1 MQPYAWVELDPKQA
15 QWPGGRQKHCR
26 NALTRANSQAVE
38 TGTQVALH
46 PKDGECNRLCRP
58 ARALGMN
65 SSRFHMTTSSAKA
78 SLVSLAGC
86 GEVKNKQNTDGMG
99 KSANALP
106 WQREEMTKR
115 RINHIS
121 RLSGC
126 SQGKKCSFC
135 LDLDLEDCDSA
146 VVCSLS
152 LCLQVHQVKGHS
164 DLILWLWSLEEP
176 EERKWSHLIWH

>member
-1 MQPYAWVELDPKQA
+1 MQPYARVELDPKQA
-15 QWPGGRQKHCR
+15 QWPGWQKHCK
-26 NALTRANSQAVE
+26 NALARAQSHTAE
-38 TGTQVALH
+38 TGTQVSLH
-46 PKDGECNRLCRP
+46 PKDGERNRLCRP
-58 ARALGMN
+58 ARVAGMN

-78 SLVSLAGC
+78 FPVSLAGR

-121 RLSGC
+121 GLTGC

-135 LDLDLEDCDSA
+135 LDLDSEVCDSA
-146 VVCSLS
+146 VAYGLN
-152 LCLQVHQVKGHS
+152 LCLQVHQVEGQS
-164 DLILWLWSLEEP
+164 DLILWLWSLEEHGG
-176 EERKWSHLIWH
+176 RKWSHHIRH